1 VSFYRHVFGR
11 LSPAGEQGRLSILIF
26 HRVLPSP
33 DPLFPDLP
41 DAAEFNG
48 MLGWLNSWFNLL
60 PLQQAIERLR
70 ERSLP
75 ERAAAITFDDG
86 YADNHDVA
94 LPLLVKNGVP
104 ATFFITTGFLNGGLM
119 WNDAI
124 IEAIRRCRAP
134 NLVLREVGF
143 DAHAIGSTADLR
155 QTIDQLLARVKYL
168 PVEERLRISRAI
180 AAIAGVTLPDDLM
193 MSGVEVR
200 ALRQAG
206 MEIGAHTV
214 THPIL
219 AQLDEDDARQEIG
232 ASKRALED
240 LLQEPVRL
248 FAYPNGKPG
257 RDYLPAH
264 ARMVRELSFD
274 AAVSTSAGVA
284 DGGSDVMQL
293 PRFTP
298 WDKGRLRFGLRLA
311 SNLRTISHA

>member
-1 VSFYRHVFGR
+1 M
-11 LSPAGEQGRLSILIF
+11 SPAGEQGKLSILIF
-26 HRVLPSP
+26 HRVLPSS

-48 MLGWLNSWFNLL
+48 MLGWLNSWFNVL
-60 PLQQAIERLR
+60 PLHQAIARLSERT
-70 ERSLP
+70 LP

-104 ATFFITTGFLNGGLM
+104 ATFFIATGFLTGGLM

-124 IEAIRRCRAP
+124 IEAVRRCRASK
-134 NLVLREVGF
+134 LVLREIGF
-143 DAHAIGSTADLR
+143 DTYAVGSTAEVR
-155 QTIDQLLARVKYL
+155 QTIDRLLARVKYL
-168 PVEERLRISRAI
+168 PIEERIRISRAI
-180 AAIAGVTLPDDLM
+180 AAIAGVALPDDLM

-200 ALRQAG
+200 ALRRVG

-214 THPIL
+214 SHPIL
-219 AQLDEDDARQEIG
+219 AKLNEEDARQEIS

-257 RDYLPAH
+257 QDYLPAH
-264 ARMVRELSFD
+264 PRMVRELGFD
-274 AAVSTSAGVA
+274 AAMSTSPGVA
-284 DGGSDVMQL
+284 DSGSDVMQL

-311 SNLRTISHA
+311 SNLRTISRP